1 MYIFS
6 KTPLNYLIFLTDARS
21 LLKNPVFPV
30 SGLKLAEAQDY
41 TGMSQNSPK
50 PMDIKYGTQYTMLEQ
65 LDTLHK

>member
-6 KTPLNYLIFLTDARS
+6 KTPLNNLIFLTDARS

-41 TGMSQNSPK
+41 TGTSQNSPK
-50 PMDIKYGTQYTMLEQ
+50 PMDIKYDTQCTKLKQ

>member
-1 MYIFS
+1 M
-6 KTPLNYLIFLTDARS
+6 
-21 LLKNPVFPV
+21 FPV